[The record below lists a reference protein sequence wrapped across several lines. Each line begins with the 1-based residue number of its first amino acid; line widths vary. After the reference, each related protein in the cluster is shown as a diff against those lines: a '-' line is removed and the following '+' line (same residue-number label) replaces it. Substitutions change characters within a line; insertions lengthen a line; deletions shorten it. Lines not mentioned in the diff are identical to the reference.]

1 MVLPYIIKQ
10 NSVRL
15 SLVQHCTIKQ
25 TVDRDVVRFIN
36 NRIATEKVP
45 NWAPHEILKVDHH
58 KPSKMFRERDLF
70 YKRKPLPPYCM

>member
-1 MVLPYIIKQ
+1 MPLSSKILPHAFPATELSMVLPYIIKQ

-36 NRIATEKVP
+36 KRIATEKVP
-45 NWAPHEILKVDHH
+45 N
-58 KPSKMFRERDLF
+58 
-70 YKRKPLPPYCM
+70 